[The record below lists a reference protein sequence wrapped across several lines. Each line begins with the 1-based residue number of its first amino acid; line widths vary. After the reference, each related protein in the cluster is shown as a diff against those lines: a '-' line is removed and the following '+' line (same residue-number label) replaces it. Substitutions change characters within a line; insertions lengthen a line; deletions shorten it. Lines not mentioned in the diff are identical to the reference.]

1 MQSSALGGGT
11 RLSPPS
17 PASTRSVIR
26 VNRIAYEAKYQHD
39 LESTDAGRIALM
51 RDEELVGIYDDAN
64 AACEDGLERYG
75 SGNYSIV
82 RIGAEPLGLGIFT
95 FARLISGD
103 CPHSTSRSQTTA

>member
-1 MQSSALGGGT
+1 MQSSAQGGRT

-17 PASTRSVIR
+17 PASTRSSVIR

-39 LESTDAGRIALM
+39 LERTDAGRIALM

-95 FARLISGD
+95 FAL
-103 CPHSTSRSQTTA
+103 A

>member
-1 MQSSALGGGT
+1 M
-11 RLSPPS
+11 SPPS
-17 PASTRSVIR
+17 PASTSSDAVRS
-26 VNRIAYEAKYQHD
+26 NRIAYEARYQQD
-39 LESTDAGRIALM
+39 LEGTEAGRIALM

-95 FARLISGD
+95 FAL
-103 CPHSTSRSQTTA
+103 A